1 MNKRFGLISLA
12 ALTACM
18 RGAPEPV
25 ATPARGPSSG
35 VEASA
40 PAAPAREVETVA
52 AQPVAAAAP
61 AVQQAPAP
69 APRIP
74 AAPDSQSLDTTRQ
87 GRASAAAAER
97 EQEFLDSLR
106 SAKPDTTRAAT
117 VAVAPA
123 EVRSEAAQLLGR
135 PAMTAAAATW
145 DIDVESQASHD
156 RVQYWMSFFSGRARW
171 HFERYL
177 ERQPRFDSIIRS
189 RLAAAGLPQ
198 DMIYLAMIE
207 SGFNQNAR
215 SRAGAV
221 GLWQFMPETGRR
233 YGLTFDSWVDDRR
246 DPYLATDAAVRFL
259 SELNNRF
266 GSMWL
271 AAAAYNGGPGRVI
284 RGLQRGDFGALNGD
298 AAYFAMT
305 EAGGTYFRA
314 ETRDYVPKLI
324 AAALLAKQPERYGF
338 GSLNYWTPL
347 VYDSIQVNDAVG
359 MDVIA
364 RLSGAALN
372 DIEELNARFY
382 RGVTPPGRSVWVRV
396 PPGTGDSVVARL
408 ERVPQR
414 ERVTLVWH
422 TVGRGETLSRIARRY
437 GVSTNDIRSA
447 NRLRSTT
454 LQRGQRLL
462 IPTSGRG
469 IRAAAAAE
477 PARAISSAATQRRSG
492 ARAATRPAAAGRAAN
507 VGGRTHIVRS
517 GDTMWSISQHYGV
530 SLSSL
535 MSANGLSR
543 RSTIRP
549 GQRLRVPR

>member
-1 MNKRFGLISLA
+1 MKRLGILLLA
-12 ALTACM
+12 ASLTACM
-18 RGAPEPV
+18 RGAPAPV
-25 ATPARGPSSG
+25 SPSAAP
-35 VEASA
+35 EAYASP
-40 PAAPAREVETVA
+40 PAAPAVPVENVSS
-52 AQPVAAAAP
+52 
-61 AVQQAPAP
+61 VQQPQQQTPAP
-69 APRIP
+69 SIP
-74 AAPDSQSLDTTRQ
+74 AAPNTTTLDTTRQ
-87 GRASAAAAER
+87 ARVAADTAQR
-97 EQEFLDSLR
+97 EQAFLDSLKAAR
-106 SAKPDTTRAAT
+106 PDTTAPVT
-117 VAVAPA
+117 VSVAPS
-123 EVRSEAAQLLGR
+123 EVRSEAAALLGR
-135 PAMTAAAATW
+135 PATTVAAATW

-177 ERQPRFDSIIRS
+177 ERQPRFDSIIRT

-207 SGFNQNAR
+207 SGFNQTAR

-233 YGLTFDSWVDDRR
+233 YGLAFDSWIDDRR
-246 DPYLATDAAVRFL
+246 DPYLATDAAIRFL

-298 AAYFAMT
+298 AVYFAMT
-305 EAGGTYFRA
+305 EAGGTYFRP

-338 GSLNYWTPL
+338 NNLTYWTPL

-364 RLSGAALN
+364 RLAGVALP
-372 DIEELNARFY
+372 DIEEMNARFY

-396 PPGTGDSVVARL
+396 PVGTADSVTAKLARI
-408 ERVPQR
+408 PQSN
-414 ERVTLVWH
+414 RVTLVWH
-422 TVGRGETLSRIARRY
+422 AVGRGETLSRIARRY

-462 IPTSGRG
+462 IPTGARG
-469 IRAAAAAE
+469 VRAAAAAE
-477 PARAISSAATQRRSG
+477 PAPRVSSSRTQTRPSS
-492 ARAATRPAAAGRAAN
+492 ARAASSARTTTARVAAATRSY
-507 VGGRTHIVRS
+507 TVRR
-517 GDTMWSISQHYGV
+517 GDTMWSISQQHRV
-530 SLSSL
+530 SLNDL
-535 MSANGLSR
+535 MSANGMTR

-549 GQRLRVPR
+549 GQRIRIPQ

>member
-1 MNKRFGLISLA
+1 MKQAFGILLLA
-12 ALTACM
+12 GLTACM
-18 RGAPEPV
+18 RGAPEPL
-25 ATPARGPSSG
+25 ATPAPAATSG

-40 PAAPAREVETVA
+40 PAVPARDIATVPQ
-52 AQPVAAAAP
+52 QPAAAP
-61 AVQQAPAP
+61 APAAPAP
-69 APRIP
+69 APRIQT
-74 AAPDSQSLDTTRQ
+74 APDSQTLDTTRQ
-87 GRASAAAAER
+87 ARAAVAQAET
-97 EQEFLDSLR
+97 EQEFLDSLKT
-106 SAKPDTTRAAT
+106 AKPDSSAAPT
-117 VAVAPA
+117 VAVAA
-123 EVRSEAAQLLGR
+123 SEVRSEAAELLGR
-135 PAMTAAAATW
+135 PATSAAAATW
-145 DIDVESQASHD
+145 DIDVETQASHE

-171 HFERYL
+171 HFARYL
-177 ERQPRFDSIIRS
+177 ERLPRFDSIIRT

-246 DPYLATDAAVRFL
+246 DPFLATDAAIRFL

-305 EAGGTYFRA
+305 EAGGTYFRP

-338 GSLNYWTPL
+338 ENLTYWTPL
-347 VYDSIQVNDAVG
+347 VYDSVQINDAVG
-359 MDVIA
+359 MDVVA
-364 RLSGAALN
+364 RLSGAALS

-396 PPGTGDSVVARL
+396 PEGTGDSLLARL
-408 ERVPQR
+408 ERLPAR
-414 ERVTLVWH
+414 ERVTLVYH
-422 TVGRGETLSRIARRY
+422 TVSRGETLSRIARRY

-462 IPTSGRG
+462 IPTGARG
-469 IRAAAAAE
+469 VRSAAASETRTAAPAASRSRATSSTRAA
-477 PARAISSAATQRRSG
+477 STS
-492 ARAATRPAAAGRAAN
+492 
-507 VGGRTHIVRS
+507 VGGRVHLVRR
-517 GDTMWSISQHYGV
+517 GDTMWSISQQYGI
-530 SLSSL
+530 SLTSL
-535 MSANGLSR
+535 MAANGLSR